1 MTLQKPT
8 PLEKEL
14 LAENAMLRRKLSPME
29 DPEFTRQLAVELAEV
44 DLMEF
49 CRQYRKGGEY
59 IVVEPKTIAKVC
71 FGDEAPNLPLLTNIG
86 RSLQAL
92 CWERSAINGRL
103 VFVMSRKEYEDG
115 RE

>member
-14 LAENAMLRRKLSPME
+14 LAENAMLRRKLSPLE
-29 DPEFTRQLAVELAEV
+29 DPEFTRKLAMAMSKV

-49 CRQYRKGGEY
+49 CRPYRKGEY
-59 IVVEPKTIAKVC
+59 VVVEPKTIAKRC
-71 FGDEAPNLPLLTNIG
+71 FGDMAPQLPLLTNIG
-86 RSLQAL
+86 RSMQAM

-103 VFVMSRKEYEDG
+103 VFVMPRREYEDG
-115 RE
+115 QQ